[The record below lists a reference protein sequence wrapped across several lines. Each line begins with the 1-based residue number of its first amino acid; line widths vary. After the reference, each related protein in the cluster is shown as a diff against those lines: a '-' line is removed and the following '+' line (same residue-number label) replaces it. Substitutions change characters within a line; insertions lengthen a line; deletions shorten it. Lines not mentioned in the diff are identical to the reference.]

1 METLKI
7 VLLILLVLGLPI
19 ASVVTYFTR
28 FGSLFYV
35 LSLVPLLMLIVEF
48 LILGE
53 KGMAHLLFLALFVVE
68 LVVMLKWGFSFKS
81 FLLGTSITS
90 LLGLTSFFTLNF
102 SCGGN

>member
-19 ASVVTYFTR
+19 ASVVTYFIR

-53 KGMAHLLFLALFVVE
+53 KGMALLLFLALFVVE